1 MEDYLLQLNESQR
14 EAVQYTD
21 GPALVIA
28 GAGSGK
34 TRVLTYKIVHLLKLG
49 YKPHTILALTFTNK
63 AAREMKERIALLIGD
78 ELASRLWMG
87 TFHSIFARILRLN
100 AELLGFKSNFTIY
113 DTTDSK
119 SLIKQIVKDMQL
131 DAKDYDAGA
140 LQSLFSNLKNQLISP
155 DRYAA
160 STECRLRDEKAHR
173 PLTHAVYTAYCDR
186 CKVADAMDFDDLLV
200 YTNVLLKDHPDV
212 LEKYQN
218 FFQYVLVD
226 EYQDTNF
233 AQHLIVQR
241 LTDKHKR
248 MCVVG
253 DDAQSIYSF
262 RGANISNIL
271 ELKTFYPT
279 LRTFKLEQNYRS
291 TQNIINAA
299 NSLIAK
305 NKKQIE
311 KHIFS
316 NNSIG
321 SKVKMIQTQSD
332 YAEAY
337 TVAGLIT
344 SLKAQQG
351 SAYEDFAIL
360 YRTNAQ
366 SRILEEALR
375 QRNMP
380 YRIYGGLSFYQR
392 KEIKD
397 AVSYFRMTVNPDD
410 DEALRRS
417 INTPA
422 RGIGDTTVGKIQ
434 HAAISNGASM
444 WSVINNPDQYALN
457 INQGTRKKLDGYKAL
472 INEFIAANANGS
484 DASQMYDLIITKTLL
499 IEELTANK
507 LTPEN
512 ISRKEN
518 LEELGR
524 GVQDFV
530 MEQSQIGG
538 ECSLNEFLATISL
551 ATDEDSE
558 NSDGN
563 CINLM
568 TVHAAKGLEFKNV
581 IIVGVEENLFPSS
594 MSIDSPYAI
603 EEERRLLYVAIT
615 RAETDCVITF
625 ASSRFRNGETTSCQA
640 SRFLSDI
647 DLKYVNVQMSETAG
661 GYSWNSSK
669 FDNYSRPA
677 YSSGRVSRAD
687 VPKPKPVTPS
697 VINNIPRSTLDNVP
711 HRTIIVKSSTPPP
724 PAASSANCAIHNA
737 SELAEGMQIRHDRF
751 GKGVITKIVDPQGD
765 AKIAVK
771 FDYIGEKN
779 LLLRFA
785 KFEIL

>member
-1 MEDYLLQLNESQR
+1 
-14 EAVQYTD
+14 
-21 GPALVIA
+21 
-28 GAGSGK
+28 
-34 TRVLTYKIVHLLKLG
+34 
-49 YKPHTILALTFTNK
+49 
-63 AAREMKERIALLIGD
+63 
-78 ELASRLWMG
+78 
-87 TFHSIFARILRLN
+87 
-100 AELLGFKSNFTIY
+100 
-113 DTTDSK
+113 
-119 SLIKQIVKDMQL
+119 
-131 DAKDYDAGA
+131 
-140 LQSLFSNLKNQLISP
+140 

-241 LTDKHKR
+241 LTDKHKK

-351 SAYEDFAIL
+351 SSYEDFAIL

-397 AVSYFRMTVNPDD
+397 AVSYFRLSINPDD
-410 DEALRRS
+410 DEALRRV
-417 INTPA
+417 INYPA
-422 RGIGDTTVGKIQ
+422 RGIGDTTVKKVN
-434 HAAISNGASM
+434 HCAMEHNVSM
-444 WSVINNPDQYALN
+444 WQVINYPSHYNLN
-457 INQGTRKKLDGYKAL
+457 VNNGTIKKLNGFIEL
-472 INEFIAANANGS
+472 IQRFIMLNSAGN
-484 DASQMYDLIITKTLL
+484 DAYTVAREIIERSQLVAVLL
-499 IEELTANK
+499 NDV
-507 LTPEN
+507 TPEN
-512 ISRKEN
+512 ISRQEN
-518 LEELGR
+518 INELLS
-524 GVQDFV
+524 GV
-530 MEQSQIGG
+530 
-538 ECSLNEFLATISL
+538 NEFVEERREEGNEEIMLRDYLSQVSL
-551 ATDEDSE
+551 MTDQDEAD
-558 NSDGN
+558 NDGD
-563 CINLM
+563 CVTLM
-568 TVHAAKGLEFKNV
+568 TVHAAKGLEYKH
-581 IIVGVEENLFPSS
+581 IIVVGVEEDLFPSY
-594 MSIDSPYAI
+594 MSVDSLREI

-615 RAETDCVITF
+615 RAKENCCLTYCST
-625 ASSRFRNGETTSCQA
+625 RFLNGETKACTV
-640 SRFLSDI
+640 SRFIRDINPEYLNLSST
-647 DLKYVNVQMSETAG
+647 NV
-661 GYSWNSSK
+661 
-669 FDNYSRPA
+669 FDTKEAERHT
-677 YSSGRVSRAD
+677 
-687 VPKPKPVTPS
+687 TPTRRIS
-697 VINNIPRSTLDNVP
+697 A
-711 HRTIIVKSSTPPP
+711 TPPP
-724 PAASSANCAIHNA
+724 RAIVNRPLQPSVGTKPAMPSSSGGSFTTHDINEVKMGTKVNHSHFGNGEVINIIA
-737 SELAEGMQIRHDRF
+737 AENKILVEFENIG
-751 GKGVITKIVDPQGD
+751 TKTLVL
-765 AKIAVK
+765 K
-771 FDYIGEKN
+771 Y
-779 LLLRFA
+779 A
-785 KFEIL
+785 KFEILS